1 MLTNGYGNFFA
12 GETAKRWRRE
22 TFSLQPFSL
31 LFRALFSDELLNLPP
46 AYAKKIP
53 DLLRYLG
60 RWYLKN
66 KAIDEYSALD
76 PPWVNQLHSSKFI
89 VSIVAFTETFQC
101 PICYATGANAVADCD
116 SHIKHEVCNRH
127 MPMCKISKKLTF
139 SGRVMVTRHCSDK
152 QAQDD
157 LEQKPKC
164 ARCPQYGF
172 CAESLCMA
180 HLPGIICFQVA
191 LFRDFAPVAVA

>member
-1 MLTNGYGNFFA
+1 M
-12 GETAKRWRRE
+12 R
-22 TFSLQPFSL
+22 
-31 LFRALFSDELLNLPP
+31 
-46 AYAKKIP
+46 KKVP
-53 DLLRYLG
+53 DLSRYSG
-60 RWYLKN
+60 RRWYLKN
-66 KAIDEYSALD
+66 KAIDEYSASDL
-76 PPWVNQLHSSKFI
+76 PWVNQLHSSKFI

-101 PICYATGANAVADCD
+101 PICYATGTNALADCD

-139 SGRVMVTRHCSDK
+139 SGRVRVTRHCSDK

-164 ARCPQYGF
+164 AKCPQYGF

-180 HLPGIICFQVA
+180 HLPGTIR
-191 LFRDFAPVAVA
+191 LFSNCLVQGFCASSSYLTYIATQRCLSPGYDGSLRLDVRENLVNPFRSVNYPVCNER